1 MRLSPLLHLTKTQ
14 AVDADYEPHHR
25 PSVTL
30 DDLKTFRQLDSAC
43 PGHPEY
49 HLTSG
54 VEATTGPLGQG
65 VAMSV
70 GLAIAER
77 WLGSHFNRPDY
88 PVVDWRTYAL
98 CGDGCMMEGISSE
111 AASLA
116 GHLKLEKLCWIY
128 DSNRVSLEGPTELA
142 FTEDV
147 ATRFLGF
154 GWNVLHVRDANAET
168 EVLRA
173 LDLAAREPGR
183 PTLIIV
189 ESHI

>member
-1 MRLSPLLHLTKTQ
+1 MLLYPLLHLTKTQ

-30 DDLKTFRQLDSAC
+30 DDLKTFRQLGSAC

-77 WLGSHFNRPDY
+77 WLGAHFNRPDY
-88 PVVDWRTYAL
+88 PVVDWRTWAL
-98 CGDGCMMEGISSE
+98 CGDGCMMEGISNE

-116 GHLKLEKLCWIY
+116 AGHRRPDGLRLVLWRASLRSMQPSTTRRSTTPLRRSPRRP
-128 DSNRVSLEGPTELA
+128 SNK
-142 FTEDV
+142 
-147 ATRFLGF
+147 
-154 GWNVLHVRDANAET
+154 
-168 EVLRA
+168 
-173 LDLAAREPGR
+173 
-183 PTLIIV
+183 
-189 ESHI
+189 